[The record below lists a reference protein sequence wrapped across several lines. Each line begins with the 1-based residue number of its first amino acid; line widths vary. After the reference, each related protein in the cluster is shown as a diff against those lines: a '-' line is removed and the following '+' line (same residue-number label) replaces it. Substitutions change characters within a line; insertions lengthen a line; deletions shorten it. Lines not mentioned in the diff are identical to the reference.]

1 MAATNNAPMKGTK
14 TDRVI
19 VLLKRKQG
27 ATLDELIQATAW
39 LPHTVRAAISSLRKK
54 GHTIDRALIDGI
66 SRYAISAGD

>member
-1 MAATNNAPMKGTK
+1 MAKTEKAPMKGTK

-27 ATLDELIQATAW
+27 ASLDELTKATGW

-54 GHTIDRALIDGI
+54 GCVIDRALIDGI